1 MLDKQNLASIES
13 LEALNRLL
21 DDNRESILCRSKS
34 DCQTRIQILVYLL
47 RRIYPVCTAGRKSLS
62 RAFRNRFVELHVY
75 DIPGNDMVQI
85 IRKRCSLSASSNQ
98 YHARYHAQKKH
109 KKCFSSQLLHFRPY
123 HYLPIQYAL
132 QPLPQHQHQLQPTL
146 QHQHQLMR

>member
-85 IRKRCSLSASSNQ
+85 IRKSCPPPQINIMLDITHRRSTKN
-98 YHARYHAQKKH
+98 R
-109 KKCFSSQLLHFRPY
+109 FSSQLLHFRPY
-123 HYLPIQYAL
+123 HYLPIQYEL